1 MATERQRANEVRSE
15 EDEQKDVAEHPRRK
29 RAICLAGGGPAAGLH
44 IGILKGLKEAGIPVF
59 ENNTDIWALSCI
71 GAWVGVIY
79 NQAKGNKIEETT
91 EFFRGVF
98 RDDKSFHSFPLN
110 TVFTPDWGGNA
121 EAMWEFLIEP
131 RNYKTI
137 FLPKEI
143 MKSFLYTASALRQMS
158 GIRRRRRHSSGQDF
172 DEVEEFGR
180 DFSEGD
186 FNRWTLNQVM
196 AVNPAVRLL
205 TALAYK
211 SKITGRS
218 RLYYPDSSFLNDID
232 FKALEG
238 KDKPFIY
245 HNAWNL
251 TKQRLVLFANKEKKA
266 AIFDDAT
273 VTIEGYRTP
282 INAASLCACSA
293 LPYIEQTVTIG
304 KDDYCE
310 GALVDT
316 VNFRNLLEE
325 NPALEEIWVSRILD
339 ANQVFPPRNLYDAE
353 ANLCELFAATVGK
366 DDVKLFEYHL
376 KCDHRGRRIKVIE
389 IPVSRHVNFDWSHSN
404 LEQGIKHGIE
414 AAKRAVALYRRP
426 PEGEPPWIIKE
437 SDTDREERKKKRAEE
452 AQERT
457 DFRTAW

>member
-1 MATERQRANEVRSE
+1 
-15 EDEQKDVAEHPRRK
+15 
-29 RAICLAGGGPAAGLH
+29 
-44 IGILKGLKEAGIPVF
+44 
-59 ENNTDIWALSCI
+59 
-71 GAWVGVIY
+71 
-79 NQAKGNKIEETT
+79 
-91 EFFRGVF
+91 
-98 RDDKSFHSFPLN
+98 
-110 TVFTPDWGGNA
+110 
-121 EAMWEFLIEP
+121 
-131 RNYKTI
+131 
-137 FLPKEI
+137 
-143 MKSFLYTASALRQMS
+143 MKSVADAASALQQIS
-158 GIRRRRRHSSGQDF
+158 GIRRRRRHSSGKDF

-251 TKQRLVLFANKEKKA
+251 TKQRLVLFANKKQDAK
-266 AIFDDAT
+266 IFKDST
-273 VTIEGYRTP
+273 VAIEGYRTP

-426 PEGEPPWIIKE
+426 PEGEPPWIMKE
-437 SDTDREERKKKRAEE
+437 SD
-452 AQERT
+452 
-457 DFRTAW
+457 